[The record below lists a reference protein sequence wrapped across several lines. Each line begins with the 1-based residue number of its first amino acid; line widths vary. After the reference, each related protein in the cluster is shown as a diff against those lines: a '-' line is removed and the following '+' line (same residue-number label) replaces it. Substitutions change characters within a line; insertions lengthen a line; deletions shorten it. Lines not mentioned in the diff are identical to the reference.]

1 MECPVHERV
10 SMDWE
15 ESEMGEQDK
24 IDEQKMVS
32 KYV

>member
-15 ESEMGEQDK
+15 ESEMEEGDK
-24 IDEQKMVS
+24 N
-32 KYV
+32 